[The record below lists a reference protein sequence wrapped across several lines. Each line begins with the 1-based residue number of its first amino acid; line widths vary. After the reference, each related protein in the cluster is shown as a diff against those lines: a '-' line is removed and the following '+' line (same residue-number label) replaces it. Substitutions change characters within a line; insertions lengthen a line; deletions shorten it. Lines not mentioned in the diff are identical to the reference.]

1 MTCKAFGASYL
12 YWVDF
17 KNTDLGEQL
26 YLSIDNVG
34 LSITKFWLGYKLE
47 CPTQNHN
54 IKCTLF
60 KGLSL
65 SKPKLKFVNFD
76 IMIQHPTMLEW
87 KFGRSYP
94 KKRGKL
100 PNWANQLRK
109 KNDILTKE
117 FKKVAK
123 LQ

>member
-1 MTCKAFGASYL
+1 MWFTRFQILVCDLQSIWRKL
-12 YWVDF
+12 LIVDF

-34 LSITKFWLGYKLE
+34 LSIAKFWLGYKLE

-76 IMIQHPTMLEW
+76 IMIQHPTMLE
-87 KFGRSYP
+87 
-94 KKRGKL
+94 
-100 PNWANQLRK
+100 
-109 KNDILTKE
+109 
-117 FKKVAK
+117 
-123 LQ
+123 